1 MKKKKLR
8 TRAEAREWLQA
19 QGLTAAAWEDGMSRE
34 RELEKFVKEA
44 FVNGFLV
51 GSENGAA
58 RDDMKERLNAARY
71 GANRYWQIS
80 FVPMFRE
87 YRKLMDQCLKEAKN
101 KKGGTRQFR
110 QNQSR

>member
-1 MKKKKLR
+1 
-8 TRAEAREWLQA
+8 
-19 QGLTAAAWEDGMSRE
+19 
-34 RELEKFVKEA
+34 
-44 FVNGFLV
+44 
-51 GSENGAA
+51 
-58 RDDMKERLNAARY
+58 MKERLNAARY

>member
-1 MKKKKLR
+1 
-8 TRAEAREWLQA
+8 
-19 QGLTAAAWEDGMSRE
+19 MSRE

-51 GSENGAA
+51 GSENGTA
-58 RDDMKERLNAARY
+58 RDGDIKEQLKAARY
-71 GANRYWQIS
+71 GADRYWQIS

-87 YRKLMDQCLKEAKN
+87 YRRLMDQCLKEAKN
-101 KKGGTRQFR
+101 KKGGPRQFR

>member
-1 MKKKKLR
+1 
-8 TRAEAREWLQA
+8 
-19 QGLTAAAWEDGMSRE
+19 MSRE

-51 GSENGAA
+51 GSENGTA

-80 FVPMFRE
+80 FIPMFRE

>member
-1 MKKKKLR
+1 
-8 TRAEAREWLQA
+8 
-19 QGLTAAAWEDGMSRE
+19 MSRE

-44 FVNGFLV
+44 FVNDFLV
-51 GSENGAA
+51 GSENGTA

-87 YRKLMDQCLKEAKN
+87 YRKLMDQGLKEAKN
-101 KKGGTRQFR
+101 KKGGANNSPASTK
-110 QNQSR
+110 

>member
-1 MKKKKLR
+1 
-8 TRAEAREWLQA
+8 
-19 QGLTAAAWEDGMSRE
+19 MSRE

-51 GSENGAA
+51 GSENGTA
-58 RDDMKERLNAARY
+58 RDGDIKERLKAGRY
-71 GANRYWQIS
+71 GADRYWQIS

-87 YRKLMDQCLKEAKN
+87 YRRLMDQCLKEAQN

>member
-1 MKKKKLR
+1 
-8 TRAEAREWLQA
+8 
-19 QGLTAAAWEDGMSRE
+19 MSRE

-51 GSENGAA
+51 GSENGTA
-58 RDDMKERLNAARY
+58 RDGDIKEQLKAARY
-71 GANRYWQIS
+71 GADRYWQIS

-87 YRKLMDQCLKEAKN
+87 YRRLMDQCLKEAQN

>member
-1 MKKKKLR
+1 
-8 TRAEAREWLQA
+8 
-19 QGLTAAAWEDGMSRE
+19 MSRE

-87 YRKLMDQCLKEAKN
+87 YRRLMDQCLKEAKN
-101 KKGGTRQFR
+101 KKGGANNSSASTK
-110 QNQSR
+110 

>member
-1 MKKKKLR
+1 
-8 TRAEAREWLQA
+8 
-19 QGLTAAAWEDGMSRE
+19 MSRE
-34 RELEKFVKEA
+34 RELEKFVKGA
-44 FVNGFLV
+44 FFDGFLI
-51 GSENGAA
+51 GYDTGANDGALDSEEEK
-58 RDDMKERLNAARY
+58 KELEKIARY
-71 GANRYWQIS
+71 GAGQYWKIS

>member
-1 MKKKKLR
+1 
-8 TRAEAREWLQA
+8 
-19 QGLTAAAWEDGMSRE
+19 MSRE

-51 GSENGAA
+51 GSENGTA
-58 RDDMKERLNAARY
+58 RDGDIKEQLKAARY
-71 GANRYWQIS
+71 GADRYWQIS

-87 YRKLMDQCLKEAKN
+87 YRRLMDQCLKEAKN